1 MKRQKTYY
9 CKFKKKRQ
17 LQKKNLNKMEAM
29 YQIQISKYSLN
40 TQKKKKKKLSENFN
54 KEILSINK
62 E

>member
-9 CKFKKKRQ
+9 CKLKKKRQ

-40 TQKKKKKKLSENFN
+40 TQKKKKKLSENFN

>member
-1 MKRQKTYY
+1 MKRQVTYY

-40 TQKKKKKKLSENFN
+40 TQKKKKKLSENFN